1 MNFNWKF
8 WEKNKPE
15 ERASAVFGDYL
26 LYNTASSYANNKA
39 MLLSAVYRCVEV
51 ISDSIAQLPCEPYRI
66 DSDGC
71 KIKFT
76 KHPTYNLLNR
86 EPNQNMS
93 KFTFMKTMVVSM
105 LLTGNAYALIE
116 RDERGNA
123 KALYYIPTELVTI
136 LKPQTITDTISY
148 SITGMKN
155 VVEDCNMIHILN
167 FTSDGYEGISTL
179 AYARKTLGLAMD
191 AEANA
196 EGFFKGGANVA
207 GILKCNSPL
216 TTKQKESLKSS
227 WNSAFNGSTG
237 TPNGVAVLDAD
248 LDFQSVTVN
257 PSDAQLLETRQFNVI
272 DICRFFG
279 VSPVKAF
286 DLSKSSYNTIEQMQL
301 AFLTDTLQPLLEKIE
316 CEFQRKLYKPSEKD
330 NITVRFSTA
339 PLLRAD
345 KQSQANYYNTLF
357 QMGVMTINE
366 IRRELDLPHLENG
379 DTSFVQVNVQT
390 LKNATQDKESIL
402 AVSEDTDSL
411 FNKKDD
417 TQTENSYEGNQKQ

>member
-1 MNFNWKF
+1 MSLFSWFKK
-8 WEKNKPE
+8 EKPVE
-15 ERASAVFGDYL
+15 ERSMFGDYL
-26 LYNTASSYANNKA
+26 LYNSASTYANNKA
-39 MLLSAVYRCVEV
+39 MLLSAVYRCTEV
-51 ISDSIAQLPCEPYRI
+51 ISDSVAQLPLEPYRI

-76 KHPTYNLLNR
+76 SHPTYNLLNR
-86 EPNQNMS
+86 EPNKNMS
-93 KFTFMKTMVVSM
+93 KFTFLKTMVVSM
-105 LLTGNAYALIE
+105 LLTGNAYALID
-116 RDERGNA
+116 RDEKGNA

-136 LKPQTITDTISY
+136 LKPQNITDTISY
-148 SITGMKN
+148 SITGMKS

-167 FTSDGYEGISTL
+167 FTSDGYEGVSTL
-179 AYARKTLGLAMD
+179 TYARKTLGLAMD

-207 GILKCNSPL
+207 GILKSNAPL

-227 WNSAFNGSTG
+227 WNSAFNGNTG

-286 DLSKSSYNTIEQMQL
+286 DLTKSSYNTIEQMQL
-301 AFLTDTLQPLLEKIE
+301 AFLTDTLQPLLEKFE
-316 CEFQRKLYKPSEKD
+316 GEFQRKLYKPSEKD
-330 NITVRFSTA
+330 NVVVRFSTA

-366 IRRELDLPHLENG
+366 IRQELDLPHLENG
-379 DTSFVQVNVQT
+379 NTSFVQVNVQT
-390 LKNATQDKESIL
+390 LKTATSDKPDNTNTIKEKLNNNS
-402 AVSEDTDSL
+402 VNQEDD
-411 FNKKDD
+411 N
-417 TQTENSYEGNQKQ
+417 TERE

>member
-1 MNFNWKF
+1 MSLFSWFKK
-8 WEKNKPE
+8 EKPVE
-15 ERASAVFGDYL
+15 ERSMFGDYL
-26 LYNTASSYANNKA
+26 LYNSASTYANNKA
-39 MLLSAVYRCVEV
+39 MLLSAVYRCTEV
-51 ISDSIAQLPCEPYRI
+51 ISDSVAQLPLEPYRI

-76 KHPTYNLLNR
+76 SHPTYNLLNR
-86 EPNQNMS
+86 EPNKNMS
-93 KFTFMKTMVVSM
+93 KFTFLKTMVVSM
-105 LLTGNAYALIE
+105 LLTGNAYALID
-116 RDERGNA
+116 RDEKGNA

-136 LKPQTITDTISY
+136 LKPQNITDTISY
-148 SITGMKN
+148 SITGMKS

-167 FTSDGYEGISTL
+167 FTSDGYEGVSTL
-179 AYARKTLGLAMD
+179 TYARKTLGLAMD

-207 GILKCNSPL
+207 GILKSNAPL

-227 WNSAFNGSTG
+227 WNSAFNGNTG

-248 LDFQSVTVN
+248 VDFQAVTVN

-286 DLSKSSYNTIEQMQL
+286 DLTKSSYNTIEQMQL
-301 AFLTDTLQPLLEKIE
+301 AFLTDTLQPLLEKFE
-316 CEFQRKLYKPSEKD
+316 GEFQRKLYKPSEKD
-330 NITVRFSTA
+330 NVVVRFSTA

-366 IRRELDLPHLENG
+366 IRQELDLPHLENG
-379 DTSFVQVNVQT
+379 NTSFVQVNVQT
-390 LKNATQDKESIL
+390 LKTATSDKPDNTNTIKEKLNNNS
-402 AVSEDTDSL
+402 VNQEDD
-411 FNKKDD
+411 N
-417 TQTENSYEGNQKQ
+417 TERE

>member
-1 MNFNWKF
+1 MNFKF
-8 WEKNKPE
+8 WKKNKPE
-15 ERASAVFGDYL
+15 ERASTVFGDYL
-26 LYNTASSYANNKA
+26 LYNSSTTFTNNKA
-39 MLLSAVYRCVEV
+39 LLLSACYRCVEV

-216 TTKQKESLKSS
+216 ATKQKESLKSS

-237 TPNGVAVLDAD
+237 TPNGIAVLDAD

-411 FNKKDD
+411 FNKKDE